1 MSNITISVIIPVYN
15 VEKYLPK
22 CLDSVCAQADCVREI
37 ILIND
42 GSTDGSLAI
51 CKSYAQKDERI
62 KIIEQENKGLSATVR
77 VGVRVATCDY
87 VGFVDSDDYIEPDMY
102 KILSEELVNAQA
114 QIAWCEYNRVNEAGK
129 NLDIELTESGKV
141 EAFEKRDGKFPIP
154 VYPLPF
160 VSGLSISGSRCNKLI
175 KKDLLINNISFED
188 FGISF
193 GEDLALIAPVMF
205 TADKIVYVRQYL
217 YHYLQRDTSIVHV
230 YKRSCFDDYIK
241 IIDIIDRARN
251 KYDYQFDKFDE
262 FKIRTL
268 YSNCLTKIRISNLN
282 YKQRKKELKYIGS
295 NPKVRAMLKQTKITG
310 DKRFKLILSLLKHKM
325 YGLLA
330 ILINKGA
337 KK

>member
-1 MSNITISVIIPVYN
+1 MSEIDISVVIPVYN

-22 CLDSVCAQADCVREI
+22 CLDSVCAQADCVKEI

-42 GSTDGSLAI
+42 GSTDGSLDI
-51 CKSYAQKDERI
+51 CKRYAEKDSRI
-62 KIIEQENKGLSATVR
+62 KIIVQENKGLSATVR
-77 VGVRVATCDY
+77 VGVRAAACEY

-102 KILSEELVNAQA
+102 KILSEELVKAQA
-114 QIAWCEYNRVNEAGK
+114 QVAWCEYNRVNEAGES
-129 NLDIELTESGKV
+129 LDRELTESGKV
-141 EAFEKRDGKFPIP
+141 EVFEKCDGKFPIP

-175 KKDLLINNISFED
+175 KKELLIDNISFED

-205 TADKIVYVRQYL
+205 TADKIVYVRRYL
-217 YHYLQRDTSIVHV
+217 YHYLQHDTSIVHV

-251 KYDYQFDKFDE
+251 KYDYRIDKVDE

-268 YSNCLTKIRISNLN
+268 YANCLTKIRISNLD
-282 YKQRKKELKYIGS
+282 YEGRKRELKFIGS
-295 NPKVRAMLKQTKITG
+295 NTEVRALLKRTKIQG
-310 DKRFKLILSLLKHKM
+310 DKRFGLLLWLLKHNM

-330 ILINKGA
+330 RLINK
-337 KK
+337 

>member
-1 MSNITISVIIPVYN
+1 MSEITISVVIPVYN

-22 CLDSVCAQADCVREI
+22 CLNSVCAQADCVKEI

-42 GSTDGSLAI
+42 GSTDGSLDI
-51 CKSYAQKDERI
+51 CKRYAEKDSRI
-62 KIIEQENKGLSATVR
+62 KIIVQENKGLSATVR
-77 VGVRVATCDY
+77 VGVRAAACEY

-102 KILSEELVNAQA
+102 KILSEELVKAQA
-114 QIAWCEYNRVNEAGK
+114 QVAWCEYNRVNEAGES
-129 NLDIELTESGKV
+129 LDRELTESGKV
-141 EAFEKRDGKFPIP
+141 EVFEKCDGKFPIP

-175 KKDLLINNISFED
+175 KKELLIDNISFED

-205 TADKIVYVRQYL
+205 TADKIVYVRRYL
-217 YHYLQRDTSIVHV
+217 YHYLQHDTSIVHV

-251 KYDYQFDKFDE
+251 KYDYRIDKVDE

-268 YSNCLTKIRISNLN
+268 YANCLTKIRISNLD
-282 YKQRKKELKYIGS
+282 YEGRKRELKFIGS
-295 NPKVRAMLKQTKITG
+295 NTEVRALLKRTKIKG
-310 DKRFKLILSLLKHKM
+310 DKRFGLLLWLLKHNM

-330 ILINKGA
+330 RLINK
-337 KK
+337 

>member
-1 MSNITISVIIPVYN
+1 MSEIDISVVIPVYN

-22 CLDSVCAQADCVREI
+22 CLDSVCAQADCVKEI

-42 GSTDGSLAI
+42 GSTDGSLDI
-51 CKSYAQKDERI
+51 CKRYAEKDSRI
-62 KIIEQENKGLSATVR
+62 KIIVQENKGLSATVR
-77 VGVRVATCDY
+77 VGVRAAACEY

-102 KILSEELVNAQA
+102 KILSEELVKAQA
-114 QIAWCEYNRVNEAGK
+114 QVAWCEYNRVNEAGES
-129 NLDIELTESGKV
+129 LDRELTESGKV
-141 EAFEKRDGKFPIP
+141 EVFEKCDGKFPIP

-175 KKDLLINNISFED
+175 KKELLIDNISFED

-205 TADKIVYVRQYL
+205 TADKIVYVRRYL
-217 YHYLQRDTSIVHV
+217 YHYLQHDTSIVHV
-230 YKRSCFDDYIK
+230 YKRSCFDVYIK

-251 KYDYQFDKFDE
+251 KYDYRIDKVDE

-268 YSNCLTKIRISNLN
+268 YTNCLTKIRISNLD
-282 YKQRKKELKYIGS
+282 YEGRKRELKFIGS
-295 NPKVRAMLKQTKITG
+295 NTEVRALLKRTKIKG
-310 DKRFKLILSLLKHKM
+310 DKRFGLLLWLLKHNM

-330 ILINKGA
+330 RLINK
-337 KK
+337 

>member
-241 IIDIIDRARN
+241 IIDIIDPIKIADEPREIIKIVGECVREIVDDYN
-251 KYDYQFDKFDE
+251 KEEVLTTISKVIYAK
-262 FKIRTL
+262 R
-268 YSNCLTKIRISNLN
+268 YSLSSDANM
-282 YKQRKKELKYIGS
+282 KELSKFTNYTLNEVESSIRL
-295 NPKVRAMLKQTKITG
+295 V
-310 DKRFKLILSLLKHKM
+310 KRIENKLDFHFHI
-325 YGLLA
+325 
-330 ILINKGA
+330 
-337 KK
+337 

>member
-77 VGVRVATCDY
+77 VGVRAATCDY

-241 IIDIIDRARN
+241 IIG
-251 KYDYQFDKFDE
+251 
-262 FKIRTL
+262 TL

>member
-1 MSNITISVIIPVYN
+1 MSEIDISVVIPVYN

-22 CLDSVCAQADCVREI
+22 CLDSVCAQADCVKEI

-42 GSTDGSLAI
+42 GSTDGSFDI
-51 CKSYAQKDERI
+51 CKRYAEKDSRI
-62 KIIEQENKGLSATVR
+62 KIIVQENKGLSATVR
-77 VGVRVATCDY
+77 VGVRAAACEY

-102 KILSEELVNAQA
+102 KILSEELVKAQA
-114 QIAWCEYNRVNEAGK
+114 QVAWCEYNRVNEAGES
-129 NLDIELTESGKV
+129 LDRELTESGKV
-141 EAFEKRDGKFPIP
+141 EVFEKCDGKFPIP

-175 KKDLLINNISFED
+175 KKELLIDNISFED

-205 TADKIVYVRQYL
+205 TADKIVYVRRYL
-217 YHYLQRDTSIVHV
+217 YHYLQHDTSIVHV

-251 KYDYQFDKFDE
+251 KYDYRIDKVDE

-268 YSNCLTKIRISNLN
+268 YANCLTKIRISNLD
-282 YKQRKKELKYIGS
+282 YEGRKRELKFIGS
-295 NPKVRAMLKQTKITG
+295 NTEVRALLKRTKIKG
-310 DKRFKLILSLLKHKM
+310 DKRFGLLLWLLKHNM

-330 ILINKGA
+330 RLINK
-337 KK
+337 